1 MQTLEKSLS
10 TRSTTTLSH
19 STTMQ
24 SGAETET
31 TIGEQSS
38 MPERVLHELETF
50 VGTSIK
56 VYREMRGDFTP
67 ISLPQFHSVSL
78 LHLQMRDIDNRMK
91 EKLNLKFFCDPNL
104 LWRRTFH
111 FGNNYPVLHFM
122 VRLSLYS
129 YKMKIPIQL

>member
-56 VYREMRGDFTP
+56 VEGNERRFHSDFTP
-67 ISLPQFHSVSL
+67 SVSL
-78 LHLQMRDIDNRMK
+78 RFSVASSNARH
-91 EKLNLKFFCDPNL
+91 
-104 LWRRTFH
+104 
-111 FGNNYPVLHFM
+111 
-122 VRLSLYS
+122 
-129 YKMKIPIQL
+129 